1 MEESNRFQAIVAGK
15 DSEIQNLGHQLA
27 MLQQQ
32 QLPPPGVPQD
42 VVTDLL
48 QERDGAL
55 QDLQQELCTVHQ
67 ERDVLSHE
75 KDVLSQEKDVLSQD
89 KNVLSFRVQELEQSL
104 QQLQLHKAFLVE
116 PVVPAPPVPV
126 SLSREQ
132 WMAKYSLAPQ
142 QAPTI
147 TGGITTR
154 APGRDSS
161 PGALSTTALALVPV
175 TSATVPGPKAMIS
188 PPPGLGHTPS
198 FPAQP
203 ALPPPAADVSM
214 MGGKYRDVKVP
225 RLPEFYNENEFLTK
239 LGTNLVN
246 ASPHCDSKEIQWIR
260 EVNWK
265 SFDELASHGDPRFG
279 KLDNSLAANYPDVL
293 QAAKNSNDQKYSV
306 FAGIILRKLQDKQD
320 EAAKANKH
328 ISGRQI
334 VHLILS
340 EFKTKSHMRESEFY
354 KRIDLIRWRGDSD
367 DQIREFH
374 GMFKALMRDRPSG
387 ISDDVVRDALFHKM
401 RNTNH
406 GAILLAVNQFLL
418 AQSKVEQGEKDDNFS
433 LDFLER
439 TLNNVVLLSENYMKQ
454 MVKSSYMGSWSA
466 AEANNPMREVDN
478 MVARRPAI
486 TDMASYAQGSHSGK
500 PAMGLAQPGTWVPAC
515 PATMP
520 PMSMAPMSGPF
531 KHMYG
536 AETSGIDKQKALSTC
551 FMHQIHL
558 KDNSK
563 PSCKYGDKC
572 KFSHDAALP
581 AAEFRAIRKF
591 LRQKDDKKEIN
602 MCGNFAK
609 SGKCFYKQKHG
620 RDCAFLHCDNTTH
633 KALASDF
640 GLSQ

>member
-1 MEESNRFQAIVAGK
+1 
-15 DSEIQNLGHQLA
+15 
-27 MLQQQ
+27 
-32 QLPPPGVPQD
+32 
-42 VVTDLL
+42 
-48 QERDGAL
+48 
-55 QDLQQELCTVHQ
+55 
-67 ERDVLSHE
+67 
-75 KDVLSQEKDVLSQD
+75 
-89 KNVLSFRVQELEQSL
+89 
-104 QQLQLHKAFLVE
+104 
-116 PVVPAPPVPV
+116 
-126 SLSREQ
+126 
-132 WMAKYSLAPQ
+132 
-142 QAPTI
+142 
-147 TGGITTR
+147 
-154 APGRDSS
+154 
-161 PGALSTTALALVPV
+161 
-175 TSATVPGPKAMIS
+175 
-188 PPPGLGHTPS
+188 
-198 FPAQP
+198 
-203 ALPPPAADVSM
+203 

-225 RLPEFYNENEFLTK
+225 RLPEFYNENEFLTQ

-265 SFDELASHGDPRFG
+265 SFDELEGHGDPRFG
-279 KLDNSLAANYPDVL
+279 KLDNSLAANLPPVL
-293 QAAKNSNDQKYSV
+293 QASKNINDRKVSV
-306 FAGIILRKLQDKQD
+306 FAGIILRKLKDKQD

-334 VHLILS
+334 VHLVLS

-354 KRIDLIRWRGDSD
+354 KRMDLIRWRGDND
-367 DQIREFH
+367 EQVREFH
-374 GMFKALMRDRPSG
+374 SHFKALMRERPNG
-387 ISDDVVRDALFHKM
+387 ISDDVVRDMLFNKM

-439 TLNNVVLLSENYMKQ
+439 TLNNIVLLSENYMKQ
-454 MVKSSYMGSWSA
+454 MVKSSYMGPLSA
-466 AEANNPMREVDN
+466 AEFNNPMIAAELPNPVGDVT
-478 MVARRPAI
+478 MRPAI
-486 TDMASYAQGSHSGK
+486 TDMASYAKGSYSGE
-500 PAMGLAQPGTWVPAC
+500 PAMGFAQPGTWIPAC

-520 PMSMAPMSGPF
+520 PMSVPAMSGPY

-536 AETSGIDKQKALSTC
+536 AEISGIDKQKALSTC

-558 KDNSK
+558 KDKSK

-602 MCGNFAK
+602 ICGNFAK

-620 RDCAFLHCDNTTH
+620 RDCAFLHCDDTTH

-640 GLSQ
+640 GLGQ